1 MKQFI
6 FILSL
11 GVVIFFFAFTS
22 NGHAAGT
29 PAPLPAKSTVIA
41 NISSVSITVDTGS
54 NTKVFKID
62 KHTTFFY
69 HGAKATLDDL
79 QAGMRVSVTLAFD
92 GITAASISASDAPKK

>member
-6 FILSL
+6 SILSL

-22 NGHAAGT
+22 NGHAAAT
-29 PAPLPAKSTVIA
+29 PEPPPHKSTVIA
-41 NISSVSITVDTGS
+41 NISSLSITVDTGS

-62 KHTTFFY
+62 KNTVFFY
-69 HGAKATLDDL
+69 HGTKVTLDDL
-79 QAGMRVSVTLAFD
+79 QSGMRVSVTLAFD